1 MTVPSRSARSRS
13 TSLPSASA
21 CSSPTPAMSFPIDM
35 RVVLATLLVALAG
48 FAGGQ
53 NADEPRGSIPPGSA
67 ADGSRP
73 SDGAIK
79 GGSIVPGE
87 TGGLPNSGRAGDASE
102 RAKRCNEL
110 GGSLREDCLKKEQ
123 DSSSGV
129 GTPDRGGA
137 RTVPERQ
144 APPPQNP
151 R

>member
-1 MTVPSRSARSRS
+1 
-13 TSLPSASA
+13 
-21 CSSPTPAMSFPIDM
+21 MSFPIDM
-35 RVVLATLLVALAG
+35 RLVLATLLLALTGIAT
-48 FAGGQ
+48 GQ
-53 NADEPRGSIPPGSA
+53 TTDEPRGSVPPGSA
-67 ADGSRP
+67 VDGSRP

-123 DSSSGV
+123 DSSSGA
-129 GTPDRGGA
+129 GTPDRGVA

-144 APPPQNP
+144 GPPPQNP

>member
-1 MTVPSRSARSRS
+1 
-13 TSLPSASA
+13 
-21 CSSPTPAMSFPIDM
+21 MSFPIDM

-123 DSSSGV
+123 DSSSGA